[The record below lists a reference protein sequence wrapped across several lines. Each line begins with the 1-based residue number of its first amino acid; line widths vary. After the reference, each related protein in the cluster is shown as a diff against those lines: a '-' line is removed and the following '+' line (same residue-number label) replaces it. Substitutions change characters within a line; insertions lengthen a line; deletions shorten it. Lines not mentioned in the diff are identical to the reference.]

1 MEKIIRFTDES
12 GNKRVL
18 TLNQLGSPSYT
29 EMLAFD
35 RKVRE
40 CLDSAPIKFAFGTT
54 QENEMLAEWGLTRS
68 AEDLDK
74 IADIGCGGY
83 ALKTDIPKI
92 KQIYA
97 NVDQIQIDF
106 YDKNHDVFAEKV
118 LYEFYNYPE
127 KKHALTTFKFTPN
140 TINKRIV
147 KAVYK
152 FWCKM
157 CEIECKSVW
166 IDRLF
171 VSLANEHKK

>member
-1 MEKIIRFTDES
+1 MEKIIRFTDEA

-29 EMLAFD
+29 EMLAFNN
-35 RKVRE
+35 KVRE
-40 CLDSAPIKFAFGTT
+40 YLNSAPIKFAFGTT
-54 QENEMLAEWGLTRS
+54 QEDEMLAEWGLTRS
-68 AEDLDK
+68 DEDIDK
-74 IADIGCGGY
+74 IVDFGYGCY
-83 ALKTDIPKI
+83 ALRTDLPEI
-92 KQIYA
+92 KQIHA
-97 NVDQIQIDF
+97 NVDKIEIDF

-127 KKHALTTFKFTPN
+127 KSYSLTTFKFTPN
-140 TINKRIV
+140 AINKKIV

-157 CEIECKSVW
+157 CKIECRSEW

-171 VSLANEHKK
+171 VSLANEQKK

>member
-29 EMLAFD
+29 EMLSFD
-35 RKVRE
+35 SRVRE

-74 IADIGCGGY
+74 IAVIGCGGY

-157 CEIECKSVW
+157 CEIDCKSAW

-171 VSLANEHKK
+171 VSLANEQGK